1 MSHAL
6 YVNAYKTELIAAKE
20 TSCLHYLLSDKRHP
34 SIMAD
39 RNAQETWN
47 LQNLKLLNF
56 KNSLIAY
63 F

>member
-39 RNAQETWN
+39 RNAQET
-47 LQNLKLLNF
+47 
-56 KNSLIAY
+56 
-63 F
+63 